1 MWAKR
6 IDKTVMSNAASA
18 TMAELAPAD
27 VPADAPSD
35 GPPKA
40 DLGGLS
46 PGARGEQAK
55 QGDRRFHAG
64 LALAVVLHSLLF
76 AGFYGSPP
84 RHIGKPDGD
93 ANAVDVSFVSEDEL
107 RSIAAARAAPK
118 AAPTP
123 PAPPPQPP
131 AEAAPEPPAERTPP
145 APQPPPS
152 AQQQPQPEPT
162 PEVPPVDE
170 SLTLKPMEDLIAS
183 TERKSQPRPAEP
195 PKPQPPA
202 KQAQPERRRQAA
214 LDLSPP
220 ANFTFG
226 GGGAAVARPAGI
238 TRSGENDAFARGVI
252 SALRRTMPQ
261 LIDTRG
267 RVTVRITLGKDGE
280 LVSTQIINPSN
291 AAGLDRSV
299 VFATRQTSYPFP
311 PRNARPVDLVFLIT
325 YIYQ

>member
-1 MWAKR
+1 MWAKH
-6 IDKTVMSNAASA
+6 IDKTVMSDAASP
-18 TMAELAPAD
+18 TMAELAG
-27 VPADAPSD
+27 ADAPSG
-35 GPPKA
+35 GPPAA

-46 PGARGEQAK
+46 PGARSEQAR
-55 QGDRRFHAG
+55 QGDRRFHVG
-64 LALAVVLHSLLF
+64 LALALGLHGMLF

-93 ANAVDVSFVSEDEL
+93 RNAVDVSFVSEDEL
-107 RSIAAARAAPK
+107 RSIASAVAAPK
-118 AAPTP
+118 ATP
-123 PAPPPQPP
+123 VPPSPPPQPP
-131 AEAAPEPPAERTPP
+131 AEAAPQPAETTPP
-145 APQPPPS
+145 APQTPPT
-152 AQQQPQPEPT
+152 AQQPPQPEPT

-170 SLTLKPMEDLIAS
+170 ALTLKPMEDLIAS
-183 TERKSQPRPAEP
+183 TERKSQPKPAEP
-195 PKPQPPA
+195 PKPPQPPA
-202 KQAQPERRRQAA
+202 KQAPPERKRSAA

-220 ANFTFG
+220 PEFTFGG

-261 LIDTRG
+261 LMDTRG
-267 RVTVRITLGKDGE
+267 RVTVRITLGEDGE
-280 LVSTQIINPSN
+280 LVSTQVINASN
-291 AAGLDRSV
+291 VAGLDRSV

>member
-1 MWAKR
+1 
-6 IDKTVMSNAASA
+6 
-18 TMAELAPAD
+18 MAELAG
-27 VPADAPSD
+27 ADAPSD
-35 GPPKA
+35 GQSNG

-46 PGARGEQAK
+46 AGARGAQVAQ
-55 QGDRRFHAG
+55 QGDRRFRVG
-64 LALAVVLHSLLF
+64 LALAIGLHGLLF

-93 ANAVDVSFVSEDEL
+93 RNAVDVSFVSEDEL
-107 RSIAAARAAPK
+107 RSLSSARAATPK
-118 AAPTP
+118 ASPSP

-131 AEAAPEPPAERTPP
+131 APEPPVEAKPPVPETPP
-145 APQPPPS
+145 T
-152 AQQQPQPEPT
+152 AQQPPQPEPT
-162 PEVPPVDE
+162 PEVPPVE
-170 SLTLKPMEDLIAS
+170 EALTLKPIEDLIAS
-183 TERKSQPRPAEP
+183 TERKSEPKPAEP

-202 KQAQPERRRQAA
+202 KQPAPERKRQAA

-220 ANFTFG
+220 ANFSFGGG
-226 GGGAAVARPAGI
+226 GGGAADVARPAGI

-261 LIDTRG
+261 LMDTRG

-280 LVSTQIINPSN
+280 LVSTQVVHPSN
-291 AAGLDRSV
+291 IAGLDRSV

-311 PRNARPVDLVFLIT
+311 PRDARSVDLVFLIT

>member
-1 MWAKR
+1 
-6 IDKTVMSNAASA
+6 
-18 TMAELAPAD
+18 MADLA
-27 VPADAPSD
+27 PADAPSD
-35 GPPKA
+35 GPPPA

-46 PGARGEQAK
+46 AGARGAQAT
-55 QGDRRFHAG
+55 QGDRRFHIG

-76 AGFYGSPP
+76 AGFYGSPQ
-84 RHIGKPDGD
+84 RHIGSPDGD
-93 ANAVDVSFVSEDEL
+93 RNAVDVSFVSEDEL
-107 RSIAAARAAPK
+107 QSIASAAAAPK
-118 AAPTP
+118 ATPVP

-131 AEAAPEPPAERTPP
+131 AEAAPEPAPETASP
-145 APQPPPS
+145 APPQPSTSAQPP
-152 AQQQPQPEPT
+152 EP
-162 PEVPPVDE
+162 VPPPESAIPDE
-170 SLTLKPMEDLIAS
+170 ALTLKPLEDLRAS
-183 TERKSQPRPAEP
+183 TEKSAPKPAEP

-202 KQAQPERRRQAA
+202 KQPAPERKRSAT

-220 ANFTFG
+220 ANFTFGG

-261 LIDTRG
+261 LMDTRG

-280 LVSTQIINPSN
+280 LVSTQVVNPSN
-291 AAGLDRSV
+291 VSGLDRSV